1 MPTSYTDQFYLF
13 DPANPPAVG
22 SAVSFSVLSMTD
34 ENDDDDLDRFDNDSV
49 DGSDITASWPG
60 DTVTINV
67 PGVGNVTYTG
77 ITFYLADG
85 QRVFTPTD
93 GQVLQDGTF
102 VSSTFVNTQGSVDV
116 DDLGPPCFT
125 KGTLIK
131 TSRGEIPVEE
141 IEVGDLVET
150 LDKGAQEIRWVGRRS
165 VEGSGVFAPVK
176 IKTGTVGNNREIL
189 VSQQHR
195 ILLSG
200 WRCEI
205 QFGYSEMLAAAKY
218 LVDDSAITIEHVDE
232 IEYFHFLFNEHEI
245 VWAEGMLCESFN
257 PCGCYARENRQV
269 AAELHAIFPELS
281 SEKSVSGKTARPILR
296 AFEANLASQF
306 NA

>member
-1 MPTSYTDQFYLF
+1 
-13 DPANPPAVG
+13 
-22 SAVSFSVLSMTD
+22 
-34 ENDDDDLDRFDNDSV
+34 FDNDSV

-67 PGVGNVTYTG
+67 SGVGNVTYTG

-85 QRVFTPTD
+85 RRVFTPTD
-93 GQVLQDGTF
+93 GQVLQNGTF
-102 VSSTFVNTQGSVDV
+102 VSSTFVNTQGSVDT

-131 TSRGEIPVEE
+131 TSRGEIPVED
-141 IEVGDLVET
+141 IKVGDLIET
-150 LDKGAQEIRWVGRRS
+150 LDRVAQEVRWVGRRI
-165 VEGSGVFAPVK
+165 VEGSGAFAPVK
-176 IKTGTVGNNREIL
+176 IKAGTFGNRREIL

-205 QFGYSEMLAAAKY
+205 QFGHSEMLAAAKY
-218 LVDDSAITIEHVDE
+218 LVDDGAVTIQNIKE
-232 IEYFHFLFNEHEI
+232 IEYFHFLFDGHEI

-257 PCGCYARENRQV
+257 PSGCYARENRNV
-269 AAELHAIFPELS
+269 AAELHSLFPELS
-281 SEKSVSGKTARPILR
+281 SETRISGKTARPILR
-296 AFEANLASQF
+296 AFEANLASQL
-306 NA
+306 NAGT